1 MGSKILNSVKTER
14 FRASIKVYYNNMPI
28 VNIQSMSGP
37 SRPCQILRAGISVP
51 VTCKEF
57 PSADVTDKSKRRP
70 AFKITV
76 YLQILFSAIACQE
89 DQSASGQLPTFG
101 VSPHA
106 ELLSSKFLRKTK
118 FRRKS
123 VVNFPPETSS
133 AAWWSCGDR
142 WRATCIYPS
151 RRNSWIALL
160 ACQP

>member
-1 MGSKILNSVKTER
+1 MGSKILNSVKMER

-28 VNIQSMSGP
+28 VNIQSMSG
-37 SRPCQILRAGISVP
+37 PCQILRAGISVP

-89 DQSASGQLPTFG
+89 DQSASGQLPILG
-101 VSPHA
+101 VSPRA

-133 AAWWSCGDR
+133 AA
-142 WRATCIYPS
+142 
-151 RRNSWIALL
+151 
-160 ACQP
+160 